1 MLNWLK
7 DIYNGARGILS
18 DIEKWIVGALNV
30 MYSYFENLI
39 SQVWSGLQSLANA
52 INRLVGQLEQSLYNL
67 YSLAQWIITKAIPD
81 LASRAWNELTRLW
94 KFAQWVYDQAVQEL
108 DLLRR
113 WALAELNKL
122 LQWVIDHVF
131 TPLWTLI
138 TSAIKWIEKE
148 GAYVYYLLTHPDKL
162 ATLLAQY
169 VLGQVMNLGRR
180 FAKPFI
186 KWLVHNM
193 VNEIPTVSSVIE
205 DIIASLF

>member
-7 DIYNGARGILS
+7 GIYNGTRGILS

-30 MYSYFENLI
+30 MYSYFESLI
-39 SQVWSGLQSLANA
+39 SQLWSGLQSLASS
-52 INRLVGQLEQSLYNL
+52 ISRLIGQLEQSLVSLYNL
-67 YSLAQWIITKAIPD
+67 ANWIITKAIPD

-94 KFAQWVYDQAVQEL
+94 KFAQWIYDQAVSEL
-108 DLLRR
+108 NLLRQV
-113 WALAELNKL
+113 LLDELNKL
-122 LQWVIDHVF
+122 LQWVIDHVW

-138 TSAIKWIEKE
+138 TNAIKWIENE

-162 ATLLAQY
+162 AAILAQY
-169 VLGQVMNLGRR
+169 ILGQVMNLGRR

-186 KWLVHNM
+186 KWLMHSM
-193 VNEIPTVSSVIE
+193 VNEIPTVSSIIE